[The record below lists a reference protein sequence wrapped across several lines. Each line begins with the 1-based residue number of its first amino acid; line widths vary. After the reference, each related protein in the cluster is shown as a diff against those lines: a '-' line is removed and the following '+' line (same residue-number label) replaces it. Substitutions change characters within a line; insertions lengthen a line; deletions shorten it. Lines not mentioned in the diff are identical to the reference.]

1 MPTKGGILKDK
12 LKACG
17 VYHIE
22 QWQDGKLIK
31 KERINNVVVQN
42 FFTAVYNCLA
52 DVTPMDLS
60 ITHLATGDGTATAAR
75 TDTALGNELFRKAI
89 STVTG
94 GTTNFTA
101 KTSLMPDESNFTIRE
116 IGLFSDTT
124 LISRVNVNIAKNENV
139 QLLVTYTL
147 EII

>member
-1 MPTKGGILKDK
+1 MKDK
-12 LKACG
+12 LKAKG
-17 VYHIE
+17 VYNIE
-22 QWQDGKLIK
+22 HWQDGKLIK
-31 KERINNVVVQN
+31 SERINNVVVQS

-52 DVTPMDLS
+52 GTSTSIP
-60 ITHLATGDGTATAAR
+60 ITHLATGDSITAATR

-94 GTTNFTA
+94 GTANFTA
-101 KTSLMPDESNFTIRE
+101 KTSLTPDESNFTIRE
-116 IGLFSDTT
+116 IGLFSNTT
-124 LISRVNVNIAKNENV
+124 LISRVNVNISKNENV

>member
-1 MPTKGGILKDK
+1 MKDK

-22 QWQDGKLIK
+22 QWQDGILIK
-31 KERINNVVVQN
+31 KERINNVVVQS
-42 FFTAVYNCLA
+42 FYTALYNSLA
-52 DVTPMDLS
+52 NVAPMDLPV
-60 ITHLATGDGTATAAR
+60 THIATGDGTATAAR

-94 GTTNFTA
+94 GATNFTV
-101 KTSLMPDESNFTIRE
+101 KTSLTPDESNFTIRE
-116 IGLFSDTT
+116 IGLFSNTI

-139 QLLVTYTL
+139 QFLITYTL